1 MKQEING
8 VGFGVFGYHD
18 NYILLLDEAGEPSHV
33 VASKLVP
40 ADGRASDARIQG
52 LTGGLGSA
60 TAVDELRELPLPRA
74 YRLRIVV
81 EAEPLTNEETAAL
94 LAAARAR
101 AKRLYDEPDGC
112 ECSGPHS
119 R

>member
-8 VGFGVFGYHD
+8 VGFGVFGYSD
-18 NYILLLDEAGEPSHV
+18 DYILLLNEAGEPAHV

-40 ADGRASDARIQG
+40 SDGRASDSRIQA

-60 TAVDELRELPLPRA
+60 TAVQELQERPLPRA

-81 EAEPLTNEETAAL
+81 EAEPLTSEETEGL

-101 AKRLYDEPDGC
+101 AKRLYDEPNGC
-112 ECSGPHS
+112 ECGSPVD